1 MKKLI
6 VLSLFAVFLFFLF
19 GLLNLPQKAKAQSS
33 TRVPGQILVKFK
45 QGISQQE
52 MDKQIYSHRANI
64 LRKIDKLNVLV
75 LKVPE
80 AIQDTMLSA
89 LSKNPNVEFAEL
101 DYYAK
106 ALSNPNDTYFD
117 RQWGLEN
124 IGQKIN
130 SVVGIVDADIDA
142 VTAWDTT
149 QNGVKVAILD
159 CGINESHPDLAGKVV
174 DRKDFTNSASGTD
187 DVYGHGTH
195 VAGIVAAVTNNGVG
209 VAGVCPECSL
219 LNGKVL
225 DDSGTGDY
233 SWVANGIIWA
243 ADNGAKVINL
253 SLGGPAS
260 STTLQNAVNYAWNR
274 GVVVVA
280 AAGNSNDSSYTYPA
294 AYINA
299 IAVAATDNQDNRA
312 SFSSYGSQ
320 WVDVAAPGDYIYSTW
335 KNSSSH
341 YDPQPECDL
350 TVCYKYASGT
360 SMSTPMVAGVA
371 GLVWTSNYNQ
381 SASSVRTRIESTA
394 DKIPGTG
401 TYWSAGRVNAANAV
415 SPSASP
421 SPTPSPSPS
430 PSPSLRPSP
439 TPTATPIA
447 DTQPPTVSITSPAN
461 GSFVSRGRSITISAN
476 ASDNVRVK
484 KVEFYI
490 NGSLLNADTTKP
502 YKVSWR
508 VPNTR
513 NVTYTIKAIAYDTS
527 NNTGQAS
534 ISVTSR

>member
-6 VLSLFAVFLFFLF
+6 ALFSIFLFLLF
-19 GLLNLPQKAKAQSS
+19 GLLNLPQPTKAQSNGHI
-33 TRVPGQILVKFK
+33 PGQILVKFK
-45 QGISQQE
+45 KGTSQQE
-52 MDKQIYSHRANI
+52 IDKQINSHRAN
-64 LRKIDKLNVLV
+64 LLKKINKLDVSV

-80 AIQDTMLSA
+80 AVQDTILSA

-101 DYYAK
+101 DYYAQ
-106 ALSNPNDTYFD
+106 AFSTPNDTYFD

-124 IGQKIN
+124 IGQTIN
-130 SVVGIVDADIDA
+130 GVAGKVGADID
-142 VTAWDTT
+142 VPTAWDTT

-159 CGINESHPDLAGKVV
+159 CGINESHPDLTGKVV
-174 DRKDFTNSASGTD
+174 DRQDFTNSASGTN

-195 VAGIVAAVTNNGVG
+195 VAGIVAAVTNNNEG
-209 VAGVCPECSL
+209 VAGVCPGCLL

-225 DDSGTGDY
+225 DDNGSGAY
-233 SWVANGIIWA
+233 SWIANGIIWA

-260 STTLQNAVNYAWNR
+260 STTLENAVNYAWNK

-280 AAGNSNDSSYTYPA
+280 SAGNSNDSSKTYPA
-294 AYINA
+294 AYTNS

-312 SFSSYGSQ
+312 YFSSYGSK
-320 WVDVAAPGDYIYSTW
+320 WVDVVAPGVYVFSTW
-335 KNSSSH
+335 KDATSNAN
-341 YDPQPECDL
+341 PQPECYG

-371 GLVWTSNYNQ
+371 GLVWKSDYNQ
-381 SASSVRTRIESTA
+381 SASSVRARIESTA

-415 SPSASP
+415 SLSASP
-421 SPTPSPSPS
+421 TPTPSPSPT
-430 PSPSLRPSP
+430 P
-439 TPTATPIA
+439 TPTPNPV
-447 DTQPPTVSITSPAN
+447 DTQPPTVSITYPAN
-461 GSFVSRGRSITISAN
+461 GSFVSRGKSITISAS
-476 ASDNVRVK
+476 ASDNVGVK
-484 KVEFYI
+484 KVDFYI
-490 NGSLLNADTTKP
+490 NDNFLRTDTTKP
-502 YKVSWR
+502 HTVSWR

-513 NVTYTIKAIAYDTS
+513 NVAYTIKAIAHDTS
-527 NNTGQAS
+527 NNTGQTS